1 MIELIQGIY
10 PYIIAILPALA
21 SILSVIGAVLKFAKA
36 NKEAVKPLIEEI
48 DKLKSEIEDNKEYKI
63 LKEKMTA
70 IISQNA
76 QLRKELD
83 ELITVMGKVQHDS
96 EI

>member
-10 PYIIAILPALA
+10 PYILAILPSLA
-21 SILSVIGAVLKFAKA
+21 AILSVIGAVLKFAKS

-48 DKLKSEIEDNKEYKI
+48 DRLKSEIKDNKESKI

-76 QLRKELD
+76 QLRKKID
-83 ELITVMGKVQHDS
+83 ELITVIGKVQHDS